1 MATSLYHGATSLDLN
16 QGLVQLKCLLNT
28 DAINKLRTALGSE
41 AQLHLVGGAVRD
53 TLLGKENHDIDL
65 TTKLKPEEVLSL
77 LKKAGIRTE
86 PTGIEHGTLLA
97 VFADI
102 QIELTTFRAP
112 GRARTARGPEIFST
126 SIEQDLA
133 GRDFTINALAYS
145 LDSNKIV
152 DPFNGLADLAQ
163 NTIRAVGD
171 PDARFMEDPLRI
183 LRMVR
188 FGPANKRNIEEHTFA
203 SAKKLAPH
211 IDDISQE
218 RIRDEFIKIICAQSP
233 AEALRKL
240 RECGALD
247 IVLPEI
253 VPSYDFEQNEFHR
266 FDVFEHT
273 LAVLENCPN
282 TPLLRLTA
290 VFHDVGKPATLS
302 VGPDGRRHFYKH
314 EIVSTNM
321 TKTALKRLRCSNQ
334 MIKEVG
340 SLVRYH
346 MRPLNC
352 GPAAVRRLVRDLGP
366 LMEPWLEFKAADSKG
381 AKVAPKDINQMVQ
394 NFRGLLKTELSRG
407 DFLKLAVSG
416 DDIKN
421 FGIAEGPVIGHILN
435 ALREL
440 VLNEPELNDRDKLL
454 KLAREKFVK
463 Q

>member
-1 MATSLYHGATSLDLN
+1 MATSLYHGETSLDLN
-16 QGLVQLKCLLNT
+16 QGLIQLKRLLDT
-28 DAINKLRTALGSE
+28 AAINKLRSALGPE
-41 AQLHLVGGAVRD
+41 GKLHLVGGAVRD
-53 TLLGKENHDIDL
+53 TLIGKENHDIDL
-65 TTKLKPEEVLSL
+65 TTKLRPEETLAL

-86 PTGIEHGTLLA
+86 PTGIEHGTILA
-97 VFADI
+97 VFEDA
-102 QIELTTFRAP
+102 QIEITTFRKP
-112 GRARTARGPEIFST
+112 GRARTARGPEIFSD

-145 LDSNKIV
+145 LESGQLV
-152 DPFNGLADLAQ
+152 DPFSGINDLAQ
-163 NTIRAVGD
+163 NLIRAVGD
-171 PDARFMEDPLRI
+171 PSARFLEDPLRI

-188 FGPANKRNIEEHTFA
+188 FGPANKRKIEEQTFSA
-203 SAKKLAPH
+203 AKKLANH
-211 IDDISQE
+211 IQEISQE

-253 VPSYDFEQNEFHR
+253 VSSYDFEQNEFHR

-273 LAVLENCPN
+273 LAVLENCPS

-290 VFHDVGKPATLS
+290 VFHDIGKPATLS

-334 MIKEVG
+334 MIKEVT

-381 AKVAPKDINQMVQ
+381 AKVAPKDITQMVQ

-407 DFLKLAVSG
+407 DFLKLAVTG

-421 FGIAEGPVIGHILN
+421 FGIAEGPIIGHILN
-435 ALREL
+435 GLREL
-440 VLNEPELNDRDKLL
+440 VLNEPDLNHREKLL
-454 KLAREKFVK
+454 ELAREKFAK
-463 Q
+463 S